1 MSYEIKEHEI
11 APVMVMSIRV
21 IVPFSDIASSMDKAF
36 DNLYGYLTWAKAKFS
51 GAPFSLYHAE
61 RCDET
66 QLDMEICAPVEDY
79 VPETEDIKGRVVDGA
94 KNLMLRYIHKGPY
107 EDLGK
112 VYPDMMRW
120 ADENGMAWDTDFPMR
135 EIYLND
141 PDRALP
147 EELLT
152 EIVWSV
158 KKK

>member
-1 MSYEIKEHEI
+1 MQYEIKEHDI
-11 APVMVMSIRV
+11 PPVMVMSLRV
-21 IVPFSDIASSMDKAF
+21 IVPVGDIASSMDKAF
-36 DNLYGYLTWAKAKFS
+36 DSLYSYLAGARAKFS
-51 GAPFSLYHAE
+51 GAPFSLYHAG
-61 RCDET
+61 RDDRT

-79 VPETEDIKGRVVDGA
+79 VPETEDIKGHVVDGA
-94 KNLMLRYIHKGPY
+94 KNRMVRYIHKGSY

-120 ADENGMAWDTDFPMR
+120 ADENGWAWDTDFPMR

-141 PDRALP
+141 PDRARP

-158 KKK
+158 KEK